1 MKNKR
6 RSAFVPRVI
15 FGTVFV
21 GVVPA
26 CAVMSCGGDDTT
38 SGNSQTGAA
47 GQPFSVAAVGFAGF
61 QGVADIGFG
70 GAAGNNR
77 DASSDA
83 KGGGGQGGILLGVAA
98 GGFGVAAGGFGV
110 AGGGF
115 GGADAGQKS
124 KDSGADSSG

>member
-1 MKNKR
+1 VKNKR

-38 SGNSQTGAA
+38 TGSSQTGAGGHIA
-47 GQPFSVAAVGFAGF
+47 MGVAAVGFAGF
-61 QGVADIGFG
+61 SVANIGFG
-70 GAAGNNR
+70 GAGSNR

-83 KGGGGQGGILLGVAA
+83 KGGGGQAGIFLGVGA

-110 AGGGF
+110 AGGAF
-115 GGADAGQKS
+115 GVPDAGQKP